1 MNNEIEDWEENV
13 QMLTDSIGAVVPPD
27 GSVNRVRKA
36 RHVGVGFDT
45 SIWHTMAEMG
55 WLAITLDETY
65 GGLGLGLREA
75 TALLKGLGKGLTPE
89 PITPAIMALRL
100 MAEAGEQ
107 SLIDEALSGEKIILT
122 AWQATPDSVDPSAG
136 VSIKNNYLYGE
147 KIAVD
152 GGLGANTFIVTTE
165 RGICIVPKDS
175 KGLTIKATPMHDGTF
190 TAQLIFDGVKTSPLA
205 CANMERC
212 LFEAQLMHAAY
223 LLGVSE
229 RAFEITLEYLRL
241 RKQFGVAIGSF
252 QALQHRSTEIKIQLE
267 LARASIAAA
276 ASAMDKNQNQ
286 RHCQMNT
293 HRAGTRVKTLT
304 RLVAREA
311 VQMHGAIGYTDEADI
326 GLYVRKAMASV
337 GQYGPEYRLRENYMA
352 LREMQV

>member
-1 MNNEIEDWEENV
+1 MKNEIEDWEENV

-27 GSVNRVRKA
+27 GSVSRVRAA
-36 RHVGVGFDT
+36 RHIGAGFDT

-55 WLAITLDETY
+55 WLAITLDEAS

-89 PITPAIMALRL
+89 PLTPAIMALRL

-107 SLIDEALSGEKIILT
+107 NLIDKALSGEKIILA
-122 AWQATPDSVDPSAG
+122 AWQATPDSIDPSAG
-136 VSIKNNYLYGE
+136 VSVKDALLYGK

-152 GGLGANTFIVTTE
+152 GGLGANAFVVTTE
-165 RGICIVPKDS
+165 KGICIVPKDS
-175 KGLTIKATPMHDGTF
+175 KGLTINATPMHDGTF
-190 TAQLIFDGVKTSPLA
+190 TTQLIFNGVKTSPLA

-276 ASAMDKNQNQ
+276 ANARDTSHSQ
-286 RHCQMNT
+286 RHCQMNS
-293 HRAGTRVKTLT
+293 HRASTRVKILT

-352 LREMQV
+352 LREIQV

>member
-1 MNNEIEDWEENV
+1 MKNEIEDWEENV

-27 GSVNRVRKA
+27 GSVSRVRKA
-36 RHVGVGFDT
+36 RHVGAGFDT
-45 SIWHTMAEMG
+45 NIWHTMAEMG
-55 WLAITLDETY
+55 WLAITLDETC

-100 MAEAGEQ
+100 MADAGEQ
-107 SLIDEALSGEKIILT
+107 ILIDEALSGEKIILA

-136 VSIKNNYLYGE
+136 VSIKDALLYGK
-147 KIAVD
+147 KISIE
-152 GGLGANTFIVTTE
+152 GGLAAHAFVVTTPH
-165 RGICIVPKDS
+165 GICIVPKDS
-175 KGLTIKATPMHDGTF
+175 KGLTIKSTPMHDGTF
-190 TAQLIFDGVKTSPLA
+190 TTQLIFEGVKTSLLA
-205 CANMERC
+205 CTNMERS
-212 LFEAQLMHAAY
+212 LFEAQLMHCAY

-229 RAFEITLEYLRL
+229 RAFEITLAYLRL

-276 ASAMDKNQNQ
+276 AGAIDTGQSH
-286 RHCQMNT
+286 RHCQMNA
-293 HRAGTRVKTLT
+293 HRASTRVKTLT

-326 GLYVRKAMASV
+326 GLYVRKAMTSV
-337 GQYGPEYRLRENYMA
+337 GLYGPEYRLRENYMA
-352 LREMQV
+352 LREIQV